1 MKLFG
6 IGVLLAS
13 ALSSPAQDKPFD
25 YHSSAELQQ
34 KTQQAMAKA
43 AASPAGSAG
52 ERIASYSDHA
62 ITIAARTK
70 SGGPEVHEQWTDV
83 IIVTGGQA
91 TFLIGGTV
99 VDEVAAEGGAPGEKR
114 GSDITGG
121 TTQVLKKGDVI
132 NIPAGTPHW
141 IKVAPGDTFS
151 YVNVKVKR

>member
-1 MKLFG
+1 MKFIG
-6 IGVLLAS
+6 IIGAWFMFAS
-13 ALSSPAQDKPFD
+13 PGLAQDDPFD
-25 YHSSAELQQ
+25 YHSSEELQQ
-34 KTQQAMAKA
+34 RTRETMTKA

-99 VDEVAAEGGAPGEKR
+99 VE
-114 GSDITGG
+114 
-121 TTQVLKKGDVI
+121 
-132 NIPAGTPHW
+132 
-141 IKVAPGDTFS
+141 
-151 YVNVKVKR
+151 